1 MAAFEAGMAVEVAV
15 AIVAAVVGTAV
26 AVGIVVDTAVAVG
39 IRFLAVAN
47 PVLLTQIGLVVAV
60 IGILT

>member
-1 MAAFEAGMAVEVAV
+1 MAVEVAV
-15 AIVAAVVGTAV
+15 AMVAAVVETVVVG
-26 AVGIVVDTAVAVG
+26 GIVVDTAVAVG

-47 PVLLTQIGLVVAV
+47 PVLVTQIGLVVAV

>member
-1 MAAFEAGMAVEVAV
+1 VGIVDCPVAV
-15 AIVAAVVGTAV
+15 VVVMVAMEIEDTAVVG
-26 AVGIVVDTAVAVG
+26 GIVVDTAVAGG

-47 PVLLTQIGLVVAV
+47 PVLLTRFGLVVAV

>member
-1 MAAFEAGMAVEVAV
+1 MVNT
-15 AIVAAVVGTAV
+15 AVVG
-26 AVGIVVDTAVAVG
+26 GIVVDTAVAVG

-47 PVLLTQIGLVVAV
+47 PVLLIQIGLVVAV